1 MIAAA
6 GRLGRPPRPMRVRS
20 IPSPAAC
27 VVAFFALAAAGV
39 PATSEETTVHL
50 VACAPGYPG
59 STEQAQPT
67 MDEFAALIATAGQ
80 RPAGSVTAEYHETE
94 EGGLERLATGAA
106 DLALVPL
113 PFFLKHG
120 EELGF
125 EPLLQA
131 AQESGSSL
139 ETWSLVAPAGRVGSP
154 AALDGW
160 ELIAIP
166 AYAPGFVR
174 GPVLGSWGELP
185 AGLNLT
191 FSRRVL
197 AGVRRALAG
206 EEVAVLLDGAQTAAL
221 AALPGGE
228 TLEIVAES
236 PPVLAAL
243 LVAVGERLTAEEKE
257 TLTAG
262 LLGVHD
268 RGDFDEIL
276 STMRLTRF
284 EPLDAEALGA
294 ARRAYAAA
302 LEALEPR

>member
-1 MIAAA
+1 
-6 GRLGRPPRPMRVRS
+6 MRARS
-20 IPSPAAC
+20 IPSPAAR
-27 VVAFFALAAAGV
+27 VVAFFVLAAASV
-39 PATSEETTVHL
+39 PAVSPAPASATSDETTLHL

-59 STEQAQPT
+59 STAQAQPT
-67 MDEFAALIATAGQ
+67 MDEFAALIAAAGH

-94 EGGLERLATGAA
+94 RGGLERLAAGAV

-120 EELGF
+120 EELAF

-131 AQESGSSL
+131 AQETGSSL
-139 ETWSLVAPAGRVGSP
+139 EIWSLVAPAGRVSSP

-206 EEVAVLLDGAQTAAL
+206 EEVAVLLDGAQTEAL

-236 PPVLAAL
+236 PPLLVAL
-243 LVAVGERLTAEEKE
+243 LVAVGARLTAEEKE
-257 TLTAG
+257 TLAAG

-268 RGDFDEIL
+268 RGDFNEIL

-284 EPLDAEALGA
+284 EPLDAEALSA

-302 LEALEPR
+302 LEALGPR